1 MEKMKCLCIAQTQ
14 NQAAAILEMFRQG
27 KINGTIVPTPQRFV
41 EGRTCS
47 YSVEFP
53 SRYRAA
59 ATSIVR
65 NNALNNAI
73 VCI

>member
-14 NQAAAILEMFRQG
+14 

-59 ATSIVR
+59 ATSILR